1 MEIVRKLRHGSLF
14 SGIGGF
20 DLAAEWM
27 GWENVFYCEID
38 AFCRKVLKYYFPNS
52 KGYEDIR
59 KTDFTEQSGKMD
71 IITGGFPCQPFSVAG
86 KRLGTGDERH
96 LWPEMFRA
104 IREAKP
110 AWVVAENVRGLISWN
125 EGLVFETVCAEL
137 EAEGYK
143 VIPFLIPAAGVG
155 APHRRERVWIVAYAE
170 RYDDFSKESRGHG
183 AEKEM
188 AGVERTENSP
198 SRKFGGTGQDDGG
211 DQIVGHITDSAEM
224 DAPDSTFRIL
234 QDGGDHPPKHGKA
247 DQGGKAKRPEFSYIS
262 DYWKNWPTEPPL
274 CSGDDGLSKELAG
287 ITLSKWRNESIKSL
301 GNAII
306 PQVAYQI
313 FRAIEAYYNN
323 FNQR

>member
-1 MEIVRKLRHGSLF
+1 MEMVSKLRHGSLF

-27 GWENVFYCEID
+27 GWENIFYCEIEE
-38 AFCRKVLKYYFPNS
+38 FCRKVLKHYFPKS

-59 KTDFTEQSGKMD
+59 KTDFTEQCGKVD

-104 IREAKP
+104 IREARP

-125 EGLVFETVCAEL
+125 EGLVFEAVCAEL

-143 VIPFLIPAAGVG
+143 VTPFLIPAAGVG

-170 RYDDFSKESRGHG
+170 CYDDFSKESRGHG
-183 AEKEM
+183 AAKEM
-188 AGVERTENSP
+188 AGVDRSENSP
-198 SRKFGGTGQDDGG
+198 SRKFGRTGHDDTGR
-211 DQIVGHITDSAEM
+211 IVDHVN
-224 DAPDSTFRIL
+224 DSTE
-234 QDGGDHPPKHGKA
+234 GDASNPISRTEQIEWYETRKYGKA
-247 DQGGKAKRPEFSYIS
+247 YHGGKTKRPEFSYIS

-287 ITLSKWRNESIKSL
+287 ITLSKWRNESITSL
-301 GNAII
+301 GNAIV

-313 FRAIEAYYNN
+313 FKAIKAYYNN
-323 FNQR
+323 FSHR